1 MASELLKEF
10 KQDDERLITLVDF
23 PRYPSNMPMRPNT
36 IDRIA
41 RNVNTWELQ

>member
-23 PRYPSNMPMRPNT
+23 LRYPSNTPMRPKP
-36 IDRIA
+36 IDPIA
-41 RNVNTWELQ
+41 RNANTWELQ